1 MTNPCYATQLSL
13 FVDEAYRDKLRRA
26 DRTVDEIRRRF
37 GYKSIQRGLM
47 YCDRVLSDV
56 NAKEDHSFFLFGYI
70 ESGNRTGVMA

>member
-1 MTNPCYATQLSL
+1 MTNPCCATQLSL

-56 NAKEDHSFFLFGYI
+56 NAKEDHTVHPHGYM